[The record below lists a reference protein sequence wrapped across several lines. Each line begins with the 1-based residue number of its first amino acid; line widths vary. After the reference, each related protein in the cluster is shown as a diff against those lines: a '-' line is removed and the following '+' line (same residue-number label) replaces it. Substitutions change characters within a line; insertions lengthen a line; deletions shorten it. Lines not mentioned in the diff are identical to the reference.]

1 MIGIVYDD
9 NGTKKIKPLAGSSG
23 SGLPLGTILPLYTS
37 SVPTGY
43 LPCDGSTFDASE
55 FPALY
60 GLLGTNVLPDL
71 REVTLKGAG
80 LTGRSVG
87 NHISSTGLSIG
98 QFVDDR
104 VQSHTHGARIY
115 PGASEASGTGYG
127 VSGTYGGQFVTTSQC
142 SGRSGATTEVKAVGV
157 NYVIKAVSGITEADK
172 DYVAAAVAETVEES
186 LDASLKTYIRN
197 QDILS
202 DPEANTVTSSNK
214 TASYDGYIF
223 TSTTGGSAYNA
234 YINNVAVQTLNAG
247 TVNSFTFVLKK
258 GDTYRMGGTQYSQ
271 AYARWYKDRD
281 YTGR

>member
-71 REVTLKGAG
+71 REVALKGIG
-80 LTGRSVG
+80 L
-87 NHISSTGLSIG
+87 NHNATNHVSSTGLSVG
-98 QFVDDR
+98 EYLEDR
-104 VQSHTHGARIY
+104 FQNHSHY
-115 PGASEASGTGYG
+115 LSLQ
-127 VSGTYGGQFVTTSQC
+127 YGGGTAANVFFRSDGNTSSC
-142 SGRSGATTEVKAVGV
+142 TGNVRTGRTGATTEVKSVGV

-271 AYARWYKDRD
+271 AYARWYKNRD